1 MLVCTRYAPR
11 LPGDQ
16 AQKHSRSLLL
26 ISSECYSRFM
36 RNVGALAARFARF
49 PTSPN
54 AKSMCVCV
62 GDMRIQMINVSVLAL
77 HDRADKAVRAW
88 VLLASGPTQTAAL
101 EADQLLK
108 HGPLH

>member
-1 MLVCTRYAPR
+1 
-11 LPGDQ
+11 
-16 AQKHSRSLLL
+16 
-26 ISSECYSRFM
+26 
-36 RNVGALAARFARF
+36 
-49 PTSPN
+49 
-54 AKSMCVCV
+54 MCVCV